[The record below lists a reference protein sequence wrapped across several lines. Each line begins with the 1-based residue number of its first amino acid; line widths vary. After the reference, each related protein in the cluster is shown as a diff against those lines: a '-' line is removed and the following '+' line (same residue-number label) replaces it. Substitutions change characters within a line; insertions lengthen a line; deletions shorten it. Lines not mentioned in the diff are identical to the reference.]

1 MMRLRNLGVFTTIVG
16 LAILSGTLSDSAFAA
31 KPPRPSSQSTAASG
45 GKAAEAA
52 DVAQAGIDLGLQI
65 NQLIVQ
71 NQNRG
76 GFVKQASEV
85 AYGLYK
91 QKYNV
96 MVFNTSQNYDASGLQ
111 GVKKR
116 LPANYQGVP
125 YVVFIFKSGT
135 FVNQGDG
142 GFINWAFQGNWKRS
156 GNQNKT
162 VTFTDPAPHK

>member
-1 MMRLRNLGVFTTIVG
+1 MRLRNFSVFTTIIG
-16 LAILSGTLSDSAFAA
+16 LALLTGTLSNSAFAA
-31 KPPRPSSQSTAASG
+31 KPPKSSSQSIAASG

-52 DVAQAGIDLGLQI
+52 EATQAGIDLGVQI

-76 GFVKQASEV
+76 GFVKQTSEV

-91 QKYNV
+91 QRYNV
-96 MVFNTSQNYDASGLQ
+96 MVFNTSQNYDASGLK
-111 GVKKR
+111 GVIKR
-116 LPANYQGVP
+116 LATNYQGVP

-162 VTFTDPAPHK
+162 VTFTDPVPHK